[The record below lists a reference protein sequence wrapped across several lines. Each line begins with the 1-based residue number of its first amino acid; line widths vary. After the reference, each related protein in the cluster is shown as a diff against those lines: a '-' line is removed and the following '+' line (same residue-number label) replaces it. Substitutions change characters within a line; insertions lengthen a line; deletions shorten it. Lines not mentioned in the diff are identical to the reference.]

1 MDITHITSLPVT
13 RQIEIMQEIA
23 AGEAFHGLTFVTTR
37 NLEQALEQLHR
48 DAKDQEAE
56 EDVMLHGL
64 ALPMWS
70 KPGSVGL

>member
-1 MDITHITSLPVT
+1 MDITQITALPVT

-23 AGEAFHGLTFVTTR
+23 AGEAFNSLTYVTTR

-48 DAKDQEAE
+48 DAVDQAAE
-56 EDVMLHGL
+56 EDQMLHGL
-64 ALPMWS
+64 ALPLWS